1 MLWCQWQNTKS
12 LRNVALTFGQ
22 LFHEQT
28 AMNNLQ
34 KVIVLVVISIVG
46 CSAKPQAL
54 DDIAVIGKSNI
65 QHDEVVLQFG
75 FKQNATSVS
84 SDTLGMVD
92 DFVEQNMS

>member
-1 MLWCQWQNTKS
+1 MWCCQWQNTKS
-12 LRNVALTFGQ
+12 LRNVAVTFGQ

-54 DDIAVIGKSNI
+54 DDIAVIGKSYI
-65 QHDEVVLQFG
+65 QQVEVVLQFG
-75 FKQNATSVS
+75 F
-84 SDTLGMVD
+84 
-92 DFVEQNMS
+92 

>member
-1 MLWCQWQNTKS
+1 MVCVWCQWQNTKS
-12 LRNVALTFGQ
+12 LRNVAVTFGQ

-34 KVIVLVVISIVG
+34 KVIVLVVVFSIVG

-65 QHDEVVLQFG
+65 RLVEVVLQFG
-75 FKQNATSVS
+75 F
-84 SDTLGMVD
+84 
-92 DFVEQNMS
+92 